1 MVIKIAKDTL
11 HDEIKSIK
19 ESMLD
24 EKLPKDLAK
33 AYNRDDDYSRRS
45 DHTHYN
51 TTDYENADYEE
62 ITPERAIELR
72 RQGAVGDIRA
82 IIDGKLVTFRAYDG
96 YCNRNVEV
104 WGDKAYTTKTGKTIR
119 NTRDMPFSHVMKI
132 ADKIYYTN
140 ELRTNISA
148 DKLKRR
154 DTTDD
159 YYFTG
164 GADPDNYWRS
174 SHYGDIVRVSGSQD
188 TGKHL
193 TGYNKKGREYK
204 RYLDDAKEYR
214 ERLRNLQSQ
223 YDAGDIS
230 KNEYEARKTS
240 LQRNYELAKNAAYA
254 SKPYKNTNSPLAV
267 AYAQRNM
274 NKYKALKT
282 TVSQTLSAIQNQEN
296 KLNDLKAN
304 ASNSDTYSYYRD
316 KIAKLKSEMQ
326 SIQKQ
331 IEYYEKEIS
340 ADSVNK
346 DTQEAEAELSRLS
359 DRYSDAVSELNAL
372 IKRN

>member
-45 DHTHYN
+45 NHTYN

-82 IIDGKLVTFRAYDG
+82 IIDGNLVTFRAYDG

-164 GADPDNYWRS
+164 GSDPDNYWNS
-174 SHYGDIVRVSGSQD
+174 NHYGDIVRVSGSQD

-193 TGYNKKGREYK
+193 KGYSKKGREYK
-204 RYLDDAKEYR
+204 SYLDDAKEYR

-230 KNEYEARKTS
+230 RNEYEARKTS
-240 LQRNYELAKNAAYA
+240 LQKNYDLAMNNAYRT
-254 SKPYKNTNSPLAV
+254 KPDKNTNSPLAV

-274 NKYKALKT
+274 NKYRALKT
-282 TVSQTLSAIQNQEN
+282 TVAKTLSAIQTQEK
-296 KLNDLKAN
+296 KLNDLKTN
-304 ASNSDTYSYYRD
+304 ASNSDTYSSYRD
-316 KIAKLKSEMQ
+316 RIAKLKSEMQ

-331 IEYYEKEIS
+331 IEYYEREIS

-346 DTQEAEAELSRLS
+346 DTQQAEAEFNRLS
-359 DRYSDAVSELNAL
+359 DRYSNAVSELNAL
-372 IKRN
+372 IGRK